1 MSEQKSGQKMPFEGE
16 KLHVSD
22 TDGGFSKDIAKE
34 LTKMVTGSPRQA
46 RRVRSW
52 VMKLEAM
59 RISGNALEGLL
70 RLASIY
76 MSTPMGQWIF
86 TILLI
91 FWLHNR
97 KFLSDTTTDE
107 LFTILTATEVIQALG
122 SSNILSQTAALA
134 GLFSGQGGGEGAA
147 GAAVGGAE
155 AAAGA

>member
-1 MSEQKSGQKMPFEGE
+1 MPFSDE

-22 TDGGFSKDIAKE
+22 ADGAFSKDIAKE

-59 RISGNALEGLL
+59 KISGNALEGLL

-76 MSTPMGQWIF
+76 LSTAMGQWIF
-86 TILLI
+86 TVLLI

-97 KFLSDTTTDE
+97 GFLSDVTADE
-107 LFTILTATEVIQALG
+107 LFTILTAVDVIRAIG
-122 SSNILSQTAALA
+122 SSNILSQTEALA
-134 GLFSGQGGGEGAA
+134 GLFTGGGGSTGAA
-147 GAAVGGAE
+147 GAAVSGAE
-155 AAAGA
+155 AMA